1 MGRNK
6 KKVVQMATKD
16 SGFQRARV
24 NINNVNIPSKVLE
37 ELSAT
42 YSNFQAYFPLLE
54 RFRGGTEGAAP
65 SCPIS
70 YKSGLCATT
79 PFPEGDDDNVYVK
92 VIHLLNP
99 SDWIQGNYSFP
110 QDACMPGLQDGWGTV
125 VDKLQCEENQAYVDA
140 LTVSLL
146 SQLSEQNLSPH
157 FIKYYGAMCA
167 KAEKYCYNMNDDY
180 QSYRNTKWFWKQYES
195 NHFKIRIFSHEHKRF
210 LNENEVAPFLLK
222 PDEADLIDDDD
233 DEEILEAIGDNNSNG
248 DREVELESV
257 GSFSTNSA
265 SVQSILRISPS
276 NQTLQSGSE
285 ASSEMDG
292 YDIFAEFTGMPVML
306 IFMEKM
312 EESIDS
318 LLGEDTYDESKWT
331 AWMWQII
338 CALIQAF
345 SFIELYHND
354 LHGNNIL
361 YSSTTDEFIYYRT
374 KDNQI
379 WKVPTFGKIFRV
391 IDFGR
396 AILRVEN
403 QSIISDDFHEG
414 NDAAGQYNFGSI
426 RDPKEAAITPNQS
439 FDLARLAVSI
449 FDTLYEE
456 PPAVKVVT
464 SGPTTVLSKEG
475 DWTVKETISPLYNLL
490 WTWMLDIKG
499 HNILKSENGEERFPG
514 FDLYKHIAANCKNA
528 VPKDQLRKP
537 IFEKFKYTG
546 VVPSGVTVYPLFV

>member
-1 MGRNK
+1 MVRNK
-6 KKVVQMATKD
+6 KKGTQTTNMKD

-24 NINNVNIPSKVLE
+24 NINNLNIPSKVLE
-37 ELSAT
+37 ELSKS
-42 YSNFQAYFPLLE
+42 YSQFQAYFPLLE
-54 RFRGGTEGAAP
+54 RFRGTA
-65 SCPIS
+65 PIS
-70 YKSGLCATT
+70 YNSGLVATT

-99 SDWIQGNYSFP
+99 TDWIQGNYSFP
-110 QDACMPGLQDGWGTV
+110 KDVSMPGIQDSWGTV

-140 LTVSLL
+140 LSVSLL
-146 SQLSEQNLSPH
+146 SQLAEQNLSPH
-157 FIKYYGAMCA
+157 FIRYYGTICA

-195 NHFKIRIFSHEHKRF
+195 NQFKIRIFSDEKKRF
-210 LNENEVAPFLLK
+210 LNDDEVAPFLLK

-233 DEEILEAIGDNNSNG
+233 DEEEILDEIGDNNENA

-257 GSFSTNSA
+257 GSFSTNSG

-312 EESIDS
+312 EESVDS
-318 LLGEDTYDESKWT
+318 LLGEDTYDENKWT
-331 AWMWQII
+331 AWIWQII

-361 YSSTTDEFIYYRT
+361 YSTTTEEFIYYRT
-374 KDNQI
+374 KDNQV
-379 WKVPTFGKIFRV
+379 WRVPTFGKIFRI

-396 AILRVEN
+396 AILRAEN

-426 RDPKEAAITPNQS
+426 RDPKEAAIPPNQS

-449 FDTLYEE
+449 FDTLFEE
-456 PPAVKVVT
+456 TPASKG
-464 SGPTTVLSKEG
+464 SGAVLSKEG
-475 DWTVKETISPLYNLL
+475 NWVVKETVSPLYNLL

-499 HNILKSENGEERFPG
+499 RNILKSEDGEERYPG

-546 VVPSGVTVYPLFV
+546 IVPEGVTVYPLFI

>member
-1 MGRNK
+1 M
-6 KKVVQMATKD
+6 KD

-24 NINNVNIPSKVLE
+24 NINNLNIPSKVLE
-37 ELSAT
+37 ELSKS
-42 YSNFQAYFPLLE
+42 YSQFQAYFPLLE
-54 RFRGGTEGAAP
+54 RFRGAA
-65 SCPIS
+65 PIS
-70 YKSGLCATT
+70 YNSGLVATT
-79 PFPEGDDDNVYVK
+79 PFPEGDNDNVYVK

-99 SDWIQGNYSFP
+99 TDWIQGNYSFP
-110 QDACMPGLQDGWGTV
+110 KDVSMPGIQDSWGTV

-140 LTVSLL
+140 LSVSLL
-146 SQLSEQNLSPH
+146 SQLAEQNLSPH
-157 FIKYYGAMCA
+157 FIRYYGAICA

-195 NHFKIRIFSHEHKRF
+195 NQFKIRIFSDEKKRF
-210 LNENEVAPFLLK
+210 LNDDEVAPFLLK
-222 PDEADLIDDDD
+222 PDEADLIDDDED
-233 DEEILEAIGDNNSNG
+233 EEEILGEIGDNNENV

-257 GSFSTNSA
+257 GSFSTNSG

-285 ASSEMDG
+285 ASSEIDG

-312 EESIDS
+312 EESVDS
-318 LLGEDTYDESKWT
+318 LLGEDTYDENKWT
-331 AWMWQII
+331 AWIWQII

-361 YSSTTDEFIYYRT
+361 YSTTTEEFIYYRT
-374 KDNQI
+374 KDNQV
-379 WKVPTFGKIFRV
+379 WRVPTFGKIFRI

-396 AILRVEN
+396 AILRAEN

-426 RDPKEAAITPNQS
+426 RDPKEPAIIPNQS

-449 FDTLYEE
+449 FDTLFEE
-456 PPAVKVVT
+456 TPT
-464 SGPTTVLSKEG
+464 SKGSGAVLSKEG
-475 DWTVKETISPLYNLL
+475 NWIVKETVSPLYNLL

-499 HNILKSENGEERFPG
+499 KNILKSEDGEERYPG

-546 VVPSGVTVYPLFV
+546 IVPEGVTVYPLFI

>member
-6 KKVVQMATKD
+6 KKVTQTTNMKD

-24 NINNVNIPSKVLE
+24 NINNLNIPSKVLE
-37 ELSAT
+37 ELNKS
-42 YSNFQAYFPLLE
+42 YSNFQPYFPLLE
-54 RFRGGTEGAAP
+54 RFRGGDGAAP
-65 SCPIS
+65 IS
-70 YKSGLCATT
+70 YTSGLVAST

-99 SDWIQGNYSFP
+99 TDWIQGNYSFP
-110 QDACMPGLQDGWGTV
+110 KDVSMPGLQDSWGTV

-140 LTVSLL
+140 LSVSLL
-146 SQLSEQNLSPH
+146 SQLAEQNLSPH
-157 FIKYYGAMCA
+157 FIRYYGAICA

-195 NHFKIRIFSHEHKRF
+195 NQFKIRIFSDEKKRF
-210 LNENEVAPFLLK
+210 LNDDEVAPFLLK
-222 PDEADLIDDDD
+222 PAEADLIDDDE
-233 DEEILEAIGDNNSNG
+233 DEEILDDISDNNDNTN
-248 DREVELESV
+248 REVELESV
-257 GSFSTNSA
+257 GSFSTNSG

-285 ASSEMDG
+285 ASSEIDG

-318 LLGEDTYDESKWT
+318 LLGKDTYDENKWT
-331 AWMWQII
+331 AWIWQII

-374 KDNQI
+374 KDNQV
-379 WKVPTFGKIFRV
+379 WRVPTFGKVFRI

-426 RDPKEAAITPNQS
+426 RDPKEAAIPPNQS

-449 FDTLYEE
+449 FDTLFEE
-456 PPAVKVVT
+456 TPPAKG
-464 SGPTTVLSKEG
+464 STTVLSREG
-475 DWTVKETISPLYNLL
+475 NWTVKETVSPLYNLL
-490 WTWMLDIKG
+490 WTWMIDIKG
-499 HNILKSENGEERFPG
+499 RNILKSEDGEERYPG

-528 VPKDQLRKP
+528 APKDQLRKP

-546 VVPSGVTVYPLFV
+546 IVPEGVTVYPLFV